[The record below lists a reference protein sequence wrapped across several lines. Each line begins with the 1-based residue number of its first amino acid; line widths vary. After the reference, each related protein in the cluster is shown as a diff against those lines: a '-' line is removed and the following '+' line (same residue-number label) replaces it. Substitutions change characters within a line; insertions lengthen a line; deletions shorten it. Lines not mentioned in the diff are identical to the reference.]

1 MFRVT
6 QGFLLSPNSAGGYLG
21 NVSAV
26 LKICLSES
34 LANRLTT
41 LGVRLQEKIEYGDT
55 SIAFGNSFPY
65 LRQGSLPFRAMT
77 LGMGEQSELEPGCRH
92 VRCHHKN
99 EAIVKKGQNNINVL
113 GANE

>member
-1 MFRVT
+1 M
-6 QGFLLSPNSAGGYLG
+6 
-21 NVSAV
+21 

-41 LGVRLQEKIEYGDT
+41 LGVRLKRKLSMGIQ
-55 SIAFGNSFPY
+55 A
-65 LRQGSLPFRAMT
+65 LPLAIPFLTCDKDRYP
-77 LGMGEQSELEPGCRH
+77 LGPRPLGLGALALEPGCRH

>member
-1 MFRVT
+1 M
-6 QGFLLSPNSAGGYLG
+6 
-21 NVSAV
+21 

-41 LGVRLQEKIEYGDT
+41 LGVRLKRKLSMGIQ
-55 SIAFGNSFPY
+55 A
-65 LRQGSLPFRAMT
+65 LPLAIPFLTCDKDRYP
-77 LGMGEQSELEPGCRH
+77 LGQDLLGLGALALEPGCRH

>member
-1 MFRVT
+1 M
-6 QGFLLSPNSAGGYLG
+6 
-21 NVSAV
+21 

-41 LGVRLQEKIEYGDT
+41 LGVRLKRKLSMGIQALPLAIPFLTCDKDR
-55 SIAFGNSFPY
+55 Y
-65 LRQGSLPFRAMT
+65 LKGQDL
-77 LGMGEQSELEPGCRH
+77 LGLGALALESGCRH